1 MRVQLDADVLIGV
14 LDADDPHHPE
24 ARKLFTVWHRQ
35 EATVLISAVNLTEV
49 LVAPAAERTRLAAAR
64 EAIAALGVSVQQPGE
79 AIAVEAARFR
89 QRHPISLPDS
99 YCVATAKQT
108 GARVAS
114 FDERLRRAA
123 DAEGVALI

>member
-1 MRVQLDADVLIGV
+1 MRVQADADVLVGV
-14 LDADDPHHPE
+14 LDADDPHHRE
-24 ARKLFTVWHRQ
+24 ARKLFTAWHQR
-35 EATVLISAVNLTEV
+35 EAAVLISAVNLTEV
-49 LVAPAAERTRLAAAR
+49 LVAPAADRTRLAAAR

-79 AIAVEAARFR
+79 AIAVAAARFR
-89 QRHPISLPDS
+89 QRHTISLPDS

-114 FDERLRRAA
+114 FDEKLRRAA